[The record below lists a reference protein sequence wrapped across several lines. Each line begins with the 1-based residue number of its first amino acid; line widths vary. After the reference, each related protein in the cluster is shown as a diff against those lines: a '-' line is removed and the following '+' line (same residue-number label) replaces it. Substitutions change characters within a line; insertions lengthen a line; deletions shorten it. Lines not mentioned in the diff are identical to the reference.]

1 MENQVINLPRS
12 NKEMTWAAVSGALQV
27 QVAILARSSRDMGR
41 HAFTRYVQNSGSQAW
56 LLAGITWEL

>member
-1 MENQVINLPRS
+1 
-12 NKEMTWAAVSGALQV
+12 MTWAAVSGALQV